1 MKKSFVVLACTTV
14 AIALSACSGTTAAS
28 NQSESTVTPKPSQSA
43 PASAPKSESSFKDGV
58 LTTSK
63 LKIAITDHKV
73 IPVGAAGNEYGK
85 KPVIAFWYQTTNLSD
100 KEVSPMDFIFGI
112 TVYQDNNPNR
122 ENKLNVGSLPDPRFG
137 DSQTAKIKKGGTVE
151 NAIAYELDD
160 LTTPVDLV
168 ASENVGMDKI
178 GKVTYTLK

>member
-1 MKKSFVVLACTTV
+1 MKKSFVVLAGTSV

-43 PASAPKSESSFKDGV
+43 PASAPKSESAFKDGV

-73 IPVGAAGNEYGK
+73 IPIGAAGNEHGK
-85 KPVIAFWYQTTNLSD
+85 RPVIAFWYQTTNLSD
-100 KEVSPMDFIFGI
+100 KEVSPMDFIFVI
-112 TVYQDNNPNR
+112 TANQGNNPNR
-122 ENKLNVGSLPDPRFG
+122 ENKLNVGSLPDPRFL
-137 DSQTAKIKKGGTVE
+137 DNQTAKIKKGGTVE

-160 LTTPVDLV
+160 VTTPVDLV

-178 GKVTYTLK
+178 GKVTFTLK